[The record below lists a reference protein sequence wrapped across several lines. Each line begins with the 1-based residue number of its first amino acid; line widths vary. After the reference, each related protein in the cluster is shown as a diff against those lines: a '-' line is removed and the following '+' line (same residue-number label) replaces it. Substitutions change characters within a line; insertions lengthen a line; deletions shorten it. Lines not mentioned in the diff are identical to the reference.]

1 MYLCRVKFGWD
12 FYSVGEECRVG
23 CLFGCYGMVVGGY
36 FVVVVSILYNFDYI
50 NTDGIGIN
58 NQQFVGWIFN

>member
-1 MYLCRVKFGWD
+1 M
-12 FYSVGEECRVG
+12 VGIFIRLVRNVG
-23 CLFGCYGMVVGGY
+23 LGVYWGVMAWLVIGV

-58 NQQFVGWIFN
+58 YQQFVGWIFN